1 VTTPASRRPAR
12 EVVTAVVDPEMPVLT
27 LEELGV
33 IRAVEVDGDAV
44 TVLITPTYTGC
55 PAIEEMRQDIGA
67 ALRGAGYGPVE
78 VRTVLSPPWST
89 DMISEAGLRKLAQAG
104 IAPPRRV
111 DPGPIRPL
119 PIALSAAPTR
129 VDVVCPNCGASGTE
143 VLSAFG
149 PTPCTELRRCA
160 ACLEPFEHVKEI

>member
-1 VTTPASRRPAR
+1 
-12 EVVTAVVDPEMPVLT
+12 MLT
-27 LEELGV
+27 LDELGV
-33 IRAVEVDGDAV
+33 IRSVEVEGDAV

-55 PAIEEMRQDIGA
+55 PAIAEMCQDIGD

-89 DMISEAGLRKLAQAG
+89 DMISEAGLRKLARAG
-104 IAPPRRV
+104 IAPPRRF

-119 PIALSAAPTR
+119 PLAGATAPA
-129 VDVVCPNCGASGTE
+129 DVVCPNCGASGTE

-149 PTPCTELRRCA
+149 PTPCTELRRCT
-160 ACLEPFEHVKEI
+160 ACLEPFERVKEI

>member
-1 VTTPASRRPAR
+1 MTSPAPARRPAR

-33 IRAVEVDGDAV
+33 IRSVEVDGDAV

-67 ALRGAGYGPVE
+67 ALRGAGYGPVD

-119 PIALSAAPTR
+119 PIAGRAAT
-129 VDVVCPNCGASGTE
+129 VEIVCPNCGASGTD

-160 ACLEPFEHVKEI
+160 ACGEPFEHVKEI

>member
-1 VTTPASRRPAR
+1 MSSPAPPRRPAR

-27 LEELGV
+27 LDELGV
-33 IRAVEVDGDAV
+33 IRAVDVDGDAV

-55 PAIEEMRQDIGA
+55 PAITEMCQDIGD

-89 DMISEAGLRKLAQAG
+89 DMISETGLRKLAEAG
-104 IAPPRRV
+104 IAPPRRI
-111 DPGPIRPL
+111 DPGPLRPL
-119 PIALSAAPTR
+119 PLAAAVPR
-129 VDVVCPNCGASGTE
+129 AGVVCPNCGASGTE

-149 PTPCTELRRCA
+149 PTPCTELRRCSV
-160 ACLEPFEHVKEI
+160 CLEPFEHVKEI

>member
-1 VTTPASRRPAR
+1 
-12 EVVTAVVDPEMPVLT
+12 MLT

-33 IRAVEVDGDAV
+33 IRSVEVDGDAV

-67 ALRGAGYGPVE
+67 ALRVAGYGPVE

-89 DMISEAGLRKLAQAG
+89 DMISEAGLRKLAEAG

-111 DPGPIRPL
+111 DPGSIRPL
-119 PIALSAAPTR
+119 PLALAAAP
-129 VDVVCPNCGASGTE
+129 VEIVCPHCGATGTE
-143 VLSAFG
+143 MLSAFG
-149 PTPCTELRRCA
+149 PTPCTELRRCPS
-160 ACLEPFEHVKEI
+160 CLEPFEHVKEI